1 MGLITLCENRRPLTL
16 PGAASLLRAHER
28 CKMFGDLAEQ
38 EHVFSLLDEWAKCEY
53 DLDLTYI
60 TGRKSNFNKE
70 ITKVIEAVQNE
81 EQKTIKKNPKRKLG
95 FSFQSEL
102 LGKLLYS
109 LTEANTPAKLL
120 ASLPIIKIL
129 LLQAMIISVE
139 IKYDKLELI
148 NADIKPDAEI
158 GKKRK
163 KQVINWAKKGSEAV
177 KKYNEKDKASWL
189 KTANDLRV
197 KNPKLSFRSIA
208 TNINKNDEKRPPIET
223 IRKYIA
229 KQLGKAL

>member
-1 MGLITLCENRRPLTL
+1 
-16 PGAASLLRAHER
+16 
-28 CKMFGDLAEQ
+28 MFEDLGEQ
-38 EHVFSLLDEWAKCEY
+38 EYVFGLLDEWANCKY
-53 DLDLTYI
+53 DQDLTYQ
-60 TGRKSNFNKE
+60 TGNKSKF
-70 ITKVIEAVQNE
+70 NE
-81 EQKTIKKNPKRKLG
+81 EIKKLINIVSSKELDTIKKNTKLTLG

-102 LGKLLYS
+102 LGTLQYS

-120 ASLPIIKIL
+120 VSLPIIKTL
-129 LLQAMIISVE
+129 LLQAMIISIE

-158 GKKRK
+158 GKSRK
-163 KQVINWAKKGSEAV
+163 KQVIDWAKKGSEAV

-189 KTANDLRV
+189 KTANDLRL

-208 TNINKNDEKRPPIET
+208 TNINKNDAKKPPIET